1 MMKPKAE
8 KEDEEG
14 MLEYLEDIIGS
25 SRLKSLIGKLQT
37 KIEKIND
44 RRVIQLQ
51 RVQHTEKEKMQL
63 DGTVREV
70 LGQMRLENAITL
82 INDKIFHFKK

>member
-25 SRLKSLIGKLQT
+25 SRLKSLIGKSQT
-37 KIEKIND
+37 KIEKINE

-63 DGTVREV
+63 DKPVREV
-70 LGQMRLENAITL
+70 LGQMRLENAITCVS
-82 INDKIFHFKK
+82 NKIYNFKK